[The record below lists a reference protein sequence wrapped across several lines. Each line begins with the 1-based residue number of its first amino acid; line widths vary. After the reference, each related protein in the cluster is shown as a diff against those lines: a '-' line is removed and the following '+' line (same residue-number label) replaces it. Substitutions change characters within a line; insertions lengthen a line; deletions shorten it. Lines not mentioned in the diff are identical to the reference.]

1 MRPMPAATP
10 VTRFAPSPTGDLHLG
25 NLRTALFN
33 ALLARRGGGRFVLR
47 VEDTDRERSSE
58 EFTRR
63 QMADLRWLGLDWD
76 EGPDVGG
83 PHAPY
88 RQSERG
94 ELYAARFVQL
104 ERSGQVYPCFCTNL
118 ELEVSRRAQLAAG
131 RPPRYAGTCR
141 ALSQPQRDE
150 RRARGLL
157 PTLRFR
163 VDPGAALVFDDL
175 VHGPQSFE
183 RADIGDFVVRRAD
196 GSAAFFFSNAVD
208 DAAMGITHVLRG
220 EDHLANTPRQLL
232 LLEALGERAPRYG
245 HLALLVDANG
255 APLSKRSGAP
265 SVTSLRERGFLP
277 AAILNLLF
285 RLGHSTAEHALLDV
299 PAMVR
304 AFDPGRLGRASARCD
319 DAQLTTWQR
328 EAARALDTEAALD
341 WLRPALPPALD
352 PAIARSF
359 VTAVRAN
366 CLLPADAA
374 RWAAVV
380 WGAPPRPD
388 AAGEAVVARAGPAF
402 FDAAARAALR
412 HDRDWRGLVAELR
425 DATGLRGPDL
435 YKPLRVALT
444 GSERGPELEPL
455 LQLMPPGGMAARLQ
469 RFSGTEHP

>member
-1 MRPMPAATP
+1 MHPATP

-33 ALLARRGGGRFVLR
+33 ALLARRGCGRFVLR
-47 VEDTDRERSSE
+47 IEDTDRERSSE
-58 EFTRR
+58 EFTLR
-63 QMADLRWLGLDWD
+63 QMADLRWLGLGWD

-94 ELYAARFVQL
+94 AHYAARFGQL
-104 ERSGQVYPCFCTNL
+104 ERSGHVYPCFCTAV
-118 ELEVSRRAQLAAG
+118 ELDVSRRAQLAAG

-150 RRARGLL
+150 RRSRGLL

-163 VDPGAALVFDDL
+163 VDPGARIEFDDL
-175 VHGPQSFE
+175 VHGPQSFD
-183 RADIGDFVVRRAD
+183 RTDIGDFVVRRAD

-220 EDHLANTPRQLL
+220 ADHLANTPRQLL

-255 APLSKRSGAP
+255 APLSKRSGAR
-265 SVTSLRERGFLP
+265 SVRELRERGFLP

-285 RLGHSTAEHALLDV
+285 RLGHSSAEQGLLDLR
-299 PAMVR
+299 AMER

-319 DAQLTTWQR
+319 DVQLATWQR
-328 EAARALDTEAALD
+328 EATRALDPDAALE
-341 WLRPALPPALD
+341 WLRPALPTGLD

-359 VTAVRAN
+359 VAAVRAN
-366 CLLPADAA
+366 CVLPADAT
-374 RWAAVV
+374 RWVAVL
-380 WGAPPRPD
+380 WGSPTPPD
-388 AAGEAVVARAGPAF
+388 AAGQAVLARAGPAF
-402 FDAAARAALR
+402 FDAAARAAR
-412 HDRDWRGLVAELR
+412 EHDRDWRGLVAALR
-425 DATGLRGPDL
+425 EATGLRGPDL

-444 GSERGPELEPL
+444 GSEHGPELEPL
-455 LQLMPPGGMAARLQ
+455 LQLMSPGGMAARLQ